1 MILDSLDQLSKID
14 SAEELLWF
22 PPQLPPNVKLIVS
35 FSTNTTI
42 ETNMHKLVED
52 EHQYVLVPSL
62 GPELGAE
69 VIRKWL
75 KAIGRTLTNRQMD
88 IVNKALS
95 YCTLPL
101 FLKLIYATVA
111 RWKSYSK
118 AQDTILFK
126 SVQQSVHALFDR
138 TESHHGKLLVSHA
151 LSYITAARSGL
162 SDSELEDLISL
173 DDKVLDDI
181 YQYHLPP
188 VRRIPPLLWS
198 RIRAD
203 LPGYLS
209 ERAADGV
216 IVLNWYHEQF
226 RTSADERYFKNL
238 NHLQNTHSAI
248 ADYFLGIWGGVPKPY
263 QYTDLQKQRFGV
275 IENEGLADRKVPK
288 QPNVFRSSDSDQVRF

>member
-1 MILDSLDQLSKID
+1 MGLGLEVI
-14 SAEELLWF
+14 AEW
-22 PPQLPPNVKLIVS
+22 
-35 FSTNTTI
+35 
-42 ETNMHKLVED
+42 MKLV
-52 EHQYVLVPSL
+52 
-62 GPELGAE
+62 
-69 VIRKWL
+69 
-75 KAIGRTLTNRQMD
+75 GRTLTARQWD
-88 IVNKALS
+88 LVTKALA

-101 FLKLIYATVA
+101 FVKLIYATVA
-111 RWKSYSK
+111 RWKSYSRP
-118 AQDTILFK
+118 QETLLFH
-126 SVQQSVHALFDR
+126 SIQEGIHALFDR
-138 TESHHGKLLVSHA
+138 TENQHGKLLVSHA

-162 SDSELEDLISL
+162 SDSEVEDLISL

-226 RTSADERYFKNL
+226 RTTATGRYFKNL
-238 NHLQNTHSAI
+238 NHLLSTHSAL
-248 ADYFLGIWGGVPKPY
+248 ADYFLGLWGGVPKPF
-263 QYTDLQKQRFGV
+263 QYTEMQKQRFGV

-288 QPNVFRSSDSDQVRF
+288 QPNIFHSKDGKQIRYNTRKLNELPFHLLRAKRIDELMTLCLFDYEFLYAKS